1 MTAPATEPI
10 AHTGSTFM
18 DPKVVMSIRSL
29 ELRAKI
35 VVEGFRTGLNRSPR
49 HGFSVE
55 FSEYRQYTQG
65 DDPRFLD
72 WKLFARTDRSY
83 IRLFEDETN
92 LRCYLVTDFS
102 RSMSFGSLT
111 YTKHD
116 YARTIAA
123 ALAWMLN
130 RQGDA
135 VGLSLFD
142 ERVRLVIPARY
153 RPGQLR
159 RIMVTL
165 EEPTSGR
172 DTNPASALEHAAMRL
187 NKMGLV
193 VLISDLLAPV
203 EQFEAGLKLLR
214 GCGHE
219 VIVFQVLDPVELDL
233 KVDGPRLFEDLET
246 NQKIYA
252 DPKNAA
258 ASFVEQMEHH
268 NRLVQDVCS
277 RLGVTMTRMVTN
289 EPLESAL
296 VEFLHAR
303 RRR

>member
-1 MTAPATEPI
+1 
-10 AHTGSTFM
+10 
-18 DPKVVMSIRSL
+18 MSIRSL
-29 ELRAKI
+29 ELRARV

-65 DDPRFLD
+65 DDPRFID
-72 WKLFARTDRSY
+72 WKLYARTDRSY

-92 LRCYLVTDFS
+92 LRCYVVTDFS
-102 RSMSFGSLT
+102 RSMSFGSQG

-123 ALAWMLN
+123 SLSWMLN

-165 EEPTSGR
+165 EEPTSGSE
-172 DTNPASALEHAAMRL
+172 TNPEAALEHAARRL
-187 NKMGLV
+187 NRRGFV

-214 GCGHE
+214 GCGHD
-219 VIVFQVLDPVELDL
+219 VIVFQVLDPVELNL
-233 KVDGPRLFEDLET
+233 QIDGPRLFEDLET
-246 NQKIYA
+246 RQKIYA
-252 DPKNAA
+252 DPKEAGESFVQRITEHNNAVQA
-258 ASFVEQMEHH
+258 TCEKLGASFVRTET
-268 NRLVQDVCS
+268 S
-277 RLGVTMTRMVTN
+277 A
-289 EPLESAL
+289 PLELTLAA
-296 VEFLHAR
+296 FLHAR
-303 RRR
+303 RARR